1 MALFNMPYICG
12 TRVTQPFTCEGT
24 PFCYCTT
31 SWAFLVATVREIFSV
46 NVPMTR
52 NTKSNAI
59 INIKS
64 KAIMSRPGLNVVS
77 VNFAAITTLLAD
89 KIISFIH
96 RVAPSL
102 KWQGKTSTVTFKGIA
117 VFIGGGFFA
126 YINFTP
132 TFTAALFRACYLPG
146 IICFIL
152 VAANW
157 AKFYNRRV
165 ALRPT
170 LPRTILR
177 YIGAVFFDFI
187 RLAADGALLGYLC
200 VFHRLIIPHTKNI
213 KRDYVAV
220 TLERLSGMGL
230 EAVLKEKSPVAG
242 AVGGG

>member
-126 YINFTP
+126 YINFTHVICP
-132 TFTAALFRACYLPG
+132 VSYVLYWLPQIWQSFIIGGLRLDQHSLEQYLDISARYFLTLYDWPQTVHCLV
-146 IICFIL
+146 IC
-152 VAANW
+152 
-157 AKFYNRRV
+157 
-165 ALRPT
+165 
-170 LPRTILR
+170 
-177 YIGAVFFDFI
+177 VFFID
-187 RLAADGALLGYLC
+187 
-200 VFHRLIIPHTKNI
+200 
-213 KRDYVAV
+213 
-220 TLERLSGMGL
+220 
-230 EAVLKEKSPVAG
+230 
-242 AVGGG
+242 